1 VRSSGLGVNRY
12 LRPIGLI
19 GLFGL
24 NLSVGT
30 RSCNLE
36 QDWSAWRRFA
46 ERELGA
52 LLAAVTELFGADQA
66 RQAAEDWLSELESL
80 ETLPNN
86 GDWRPITIA
95 AATRL
100 AQRLNCYS
108 DTDMKSSPLPSRKDP
123 GTQAGPHSMDTNQ
136 WPYR

>member
-1 VRSSGLGVNRY
+1 MG
-12 LRPIGLI
+12 I
-19 GLFGL
+19 
-24 NLSVGT
+24 

-36 QDWSAWRRFA
+36 QDWAAWHRFA

-95 AATRL
+95 AAKRL
-100 AQRLNCYS
+100 AQRLNC
-108 DTDMKSSPLPSRKDP
+108 
-123 GTQAGPHSMDTNQ
+123 
-136 WPYR
+136 